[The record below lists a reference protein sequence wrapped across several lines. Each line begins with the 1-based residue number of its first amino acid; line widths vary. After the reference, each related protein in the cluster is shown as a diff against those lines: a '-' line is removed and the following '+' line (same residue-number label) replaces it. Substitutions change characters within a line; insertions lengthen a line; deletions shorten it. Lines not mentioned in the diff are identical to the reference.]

1 MPVYFIV
8 AQVVMFAVMVLVLK
22 RILLSD
28 TMNAV
33 SRLREVESEVTKKEE
48 SVRRRIEEHE
58 KEFQRKSAE
67 AREALTRDRDTS
79 ERELA
84 KIKDAML
91 GDAKRES
98 DRIIGE
104 AQINKDK
111 LRREIFDEMMTTAI
125 DFSAQVFDLVFSE
138 KTGSAL
144 NRQFVDELI
153 EAMEGLDEST
163 VTIEAG
169 EGEVIASHPL
179 ETAQRKRMEDVL
191 TRKFGR
197 DFKIAEKVDPKL
209 LAGLIIRLGGLEIDG
224 SLLSRFHEAAAE
236 VKKRKKA

>member
-8 AQVVMFAVMVLVLK
+8 VQVVLFVVMVLVLK
-22 RILLSD
+22 RVLLSD
-28 TMNAV
+28 TLSAV
-33 SRLREVESEVTKKEE
+33 NRLRDVESEVTKKEE

-58 KEFQRKSAE
+58 KDFQKKSGE
-67 AREALTRDRDTS
+67 AREALARERETS
-79 ERELA
+79 ERELS
-84 KIKDAML
+84 KLKDSMI
-91 GDAKRES
+91 GEAKRES

-153 EAMEGLDEST
+153 EALEGLDEST
-163 VTIEAG
+163 VTVEAG

-179 ETAQRKRMEDVL
+179 EPPQRKRMEDVL
-191 TRKFGR
+191 VRKFGR
-197 DFKIAEKVDPKL
+197 EIKIAEKVDPKL